1 MSGWPEG
8 CPDETLKH
16 YHKVHQFGMTGW
28 PEGCPDETLKHYHN
42 RRNEL
47 SCDQDRVL
55 SACRVIIPPIFGAK
69 MLGQLHWE
77 HPGTCGMK
85 AIACTC
91 MWWPKMDQEIEE
103 AVRVCSVC
111 QNVRNAPPS
120 APLIAW
126 KWPTKPF
133 QQIHI
138 DFCQKSNDKFLVVI
152 DSHSVD

>member
-16 YHKVHQFGMTGW
+16 YHKVHQFVMTGW

-133 QQIHI
+133 QQILI